1 MKCVVWF
8 QTCINNLNESLM
20 NDAHIHLL
28 VNHLP
33 IILPMIAV
41 IARIVAFF
49 MDSDALKRFAMIILI
64 LSGICAFASM
74 QSGERAEEMIES
86 TVFFSETH
94 IEAHEEAAETFAIFS
109 YVIAV
114 MAIVSL
120 WADFKKKSFAVIM
133 TEITLGLCIVSFYFA
148 QKTGTTGGEI
158 RHEEIRKGFVAPESD
173 HHE

>member
-1 MKCVVWF
+1 
-8 QTCINNLNESLM
+8 
-20 NDAHIHLL
+20 
-28 VNHLP
+28 
-33 IILPMIAV
+33 
-41 IARIVAFF
+41 
-49 MDSDALKRFAMIILI
+49 
-64 LSGICAFASM
+64 M

-94 IEAHEEAAETFAIFS
+94 IESHEEAAETFAIFS

-120 WADFKKKSFAVIM
+120 WADFKKKSFAVIL

>member
-1 MKCVVWF
+1 
-8 QTCINNLNESLM
+8 M

-74 QSGERAEEMIES
+74 QSGERAEEVIES

-109 YVIAV
+109 YVIAA

>member
-1 MKCVVWF
+1 MVSYF
-8 QTCINNLNESLM
+8 INNLNESLM

-120 WADFKKKSFAVIM
+120 WADFKKKSFAVIL

-158 RHEEIRKGFVAPESD
+158 RHEEIRKGFVAPESE